1 MSVYLPEFM
10 QKLHAQR
17 AEEAASLSRRGF
29 IKLTGLA
36 GGGLVLAAA
45 LPHGKLEAQPSGG
58 ALFDA
63 NPYVQIQ
70 PDGKIVLFAKNPD
83 VGQGVKTSLPMI
95 VAEELDADW
104 KQVEVRQSI
113 IDAAKYGP
121 QFAGGSLSIPMNYE
135 SLRRAGATARAML
148 VAAAAKTW
156 NVPASELTT
165 QASTVRHAASN
176 RSATYG
182 QLAET
187 AATMPVP
194 DAASLTLKSRGV
206 ETVEA
211 GAAIGSLLSLA
222 ALAMFLYVVY
232 RTSGTRA
239 S

>member
-45 LPHGKLEAQPSGG
+45 LPQGKLEAQAQPSRG
-58 ALFDA
+58 ASFDA

-104 KQVEVRQSI
+104 QQVEVQQSV
-113 IDAAKYGP
+113 IDAALYGP
-121 QFAGGSLSIPMNYE
+121 Q
-135 SLRRAGATARAML
+135 
-148 VAAAAKTW
+148 
-156 NVPASELTT
+156 
-165 QASTVRHAASN
+165 
-176 RSATYG
+176 
-182 QLAET
+182 
-187 AATMPVP
+187 
-194 DAASLTLKSRGV
+194 
-206 ETVEA
+206 
-211 GAAIGSLLSLA
+211 
-222 ALAMFLYVVY
+222 
-232 RTSGTRA
+232 
-239 S
+239 

>member
-45 LPHGKLEAQPSGG
+45 LPQTAREAQAQPSGG
-58 ALFDA
+58 ASFDA

-104 KQVEVRQSI
+104 EHVEVRQSI
-113 IDAAKYGP
+113 IDATKYGP

-135 SLRRAGATARAML
+135 SLRRAGATIRASRRNPSAESSMPTSGPSRSIAASAS
-148 VAAAAKTW
+148 AAARK
-156 NVPASELTT
+156 
-165 QASTVRHAASN
+165 
-176 RSATYG
+176 
-182 QLAET
+182 
-187 AATMPVP
+187 
-194 DAASLTLKSRGV
+194 LK
-206 ETVEA
+206 
-211 GAAIGSLLSLA
+211 
-222 ALAMFLYVVY
+222 
-232 RTSGTRA
+232 
-239 S
+239 